1 MGERGRFGPSLP
13 VIFLLNYMETLPK
26 EIVNHILDYT
36 LSCKKDNIYF
46 INKFITN
53 ILVEKHKKCEPVL
66 CFGRYICYDCH
77 NTSLKFINMLKFNYY
92 Y

>member
-1 MGERGRFGPSLP
+1 
-13 VIFLLNYMETLPK
+13 METLPR

-36 LSCKKDNIYF
+36 LSCKKENIYF

-66 CFGRYICYDCH
+66 CFGRYICSDCH
-77 NTSLKFINMLKFNYY
+77 ITSLKFINMLKFNYY